1 MLEAPAAAMA
11 AHNCGGRVLAE
22 VQPVGYRQ
30 RMAKAG
36 SLDPRQ
42 VGVPGVVVEAV
53 DGPIAPALA
62 RTGKLR
68 GSHDGGRTWGKKRGV
83 AGAVGLPVLASGR
96 GMTRNKPITLANG
109 DILLPLHDEREWACL
124 FAYSSDG
131 EKSWGFSAPIRS
143 QPGNIQPAAVQLP
156 GGSLL
161 ALMRTGGKGGYIWR
175 SHSFDAGRTWTPP
188 RPTELPNPNSGID
201 LIRLPAPDQ
210 ALVAN
215 GHLALAFNNT
225 PRGRPPLNVALS
237 LDEG

>member
-1 MLEAPAAAMA
+1 
-11 AHNCGGRVLAE
+11 V
-22 VQPVGYRQ
+22 
-30 RMAKAG
+30 
-36 SLDPRQ
+36 
-42 VGVPGVVVEAV
+42 
-53 DGPIAPALA
+53 
-62 RTGKLR
+62 
-68 GSHDGGRTWGKKRGV
+68 
-83 AGAVGLPVLASGR
+83 
-96 GMTRNKPITLANG
+96 TRNKPITLANG
-109 DILLPLHDEREWACL
+109 DILLPLYDEREWACL

-156 GGSLL
+156 DGSLL

-210 ALVAN
+210 AQVAN

-237 LDEG
+237 LDEGQTWPHIRAPETGPGEFSYPALLQTQDGLIHVTYTYRRETIAHTLFDEEWLQEGR